1 MIAGIMS
8 HSAVIPYPPTT
19 AVANLHPFR
28 EFSDRRHD
36 TILRTIDNNRNRST
50 TALWLLKFW
59 AFQWILQLTGIAL
72 GHSITALAVVYQVFM
87 SGLGLIHS
95 APASVFHVAAS
106 LLLLMVQ
113 RIRLIPRRLRHVLPY
128 MLGFYLVWVSPWIR
142 GMTTVWSG
150 EAGSLSLCT
159 VPGIAFIRPDICHT
173 YVVDMTPICQV
184 AAMAGFAPS
193 CCTPSTKP
201 VSITAKL
208 ENFAVL
214 QHELDHIHKA
224 AVSNESLEFSLRI
237 SRNLGPLLALRT
249 LVSLTTVAAS
259 DRDALTTAL
268 SGYIKDLD
276 IAATLMQGFGV
287 RCHSFVERI
296 LFVNFVTL
304 ERINGLSI
312 GGEARSPSF
321 LRVWNALTALFGFGK
336 NQIRGIE
343 TLYIYLEHTK
353 GVIEILQRIQAST
366 EHIAMAFD
374 DCGKSLLKV
383 EEKCDRFLAKAGIA
397 FIEDQSSSVANVFSR
412 LREHPWKRDVSDRRP
427 KIDARPSW

>member
-1 MIAGIMS
+1 
-8 HSAVIPYPPTT
+8 
-19 AVANLHPFR
+19 
-28 EFSDRRHD
+28 
-36 TILRTIDNNRNRST
+36 
-50 TALWLLKFW
+50 
-59 AFQWILQLTGIAL
+59 
-72 GHSITALAVVYQVFM
+72 
-87 SGLGLIHS
+87 
-95 APASVFHVAAS
+95 
-106 LLLLMVQ
+106 
-113 RIRLIPRRLRHVLPY
+113 
-128 MLGFYLVWVSPWIR
+128 
-142 GMTTVWSG
+142 
-150 EAGSLSLCT
+150 
-159 VPGIAFIRPDICHT
+159 
-173 YVVDMTPICQV
+173 
-184 AAMAGFAPS
+184 MAGFAPS
-193 CCTPSTKP
+193 WCTPSTKP

-237 SRNLGPLLALRT
+237 SRNRGPLLALRT

-366 EHIAMAFD
+366 EQIAMAFD

-383 EEKCDRFLAKAGIA
+383 EEKCDRFLAKTGIA

-412 LREHPWKRDVSDRRP
+412 MWSILGSEMFR
-427 KIDARPSW
+427 IDDQRQMLGLLGNITTEIEIGRGLIVDMKAHLSIVISQLEIVHQGLQQSLLPTGSCPRQC

>member
-28 EFSDRRHD
+28 EFSDRQHD

-87 SGLGLIHS
+87 SGLELIHS
-95 APASVFHVAAS
+95 APAKD
-106 LLLLMVQ
+106 
-113 RIRLIPRRLRHVLPY
+113 PTDT
-128 MLGFYLVWVSPWIR
+128 SPAQACFAIR

-159 VPGIAFIRPDICHT
+159 VPGIAFIRPDIWHT
-173 YVVDMTPICQV
+173 IL
-184 AAMAGFAPS
+184 GI
-193 CCTPSTKP
+193 STTHIKKP
-201 VSITAKL
+201 
-208 ENFAVL
+208 
-214 QHELDHIHKA
+214 
-224 AVSNESLEFSLRI
+224 
-237 SRNLGPLLALRT
+237 GPLLALRT

-321 LRVWNALTALFGFGK
+321 LRVWNALTARFGFGK

-412 LREHPWKRDVSDRRP
+412 LWRILGSEMFR
-427 KIDARPSW
+427 IDDQRQMLGLLGNITTEIEIGRGLIVDMKAHLSIVISQLEIVHQGLQQSLLPTGSCPRQC